1 MPTLTPESS
10 TQEAAPQSAAY
21 SYETIEFI
29 KKGQLTIPKRVREAL
44 DITPGQKGTLIE
56 LNGAILI
63 LPQQSQ
69 IPALFDEVREGLGT
83 SDMSLEEM
91 VREMRSIRE
100 SADYEVSA

>member
-1 MPTLTPESS
+1 MPTLTPDAP
-10 TQEAAPQSAAY
+10 TQEADTANATY

-44 DITPGQKGTLIE
+44 DIMPGQKGTLIE

-63 LPQQSQ
+63 LPQRSQ

-100 SADYEVSA
+100 SADYEVSP